1 MELLFGNTKP
11 SKGCTGRE
19 IVESLFQRRTWSL
32 VCVCEVEM
40 EKEIEEGGV
49 RDSEIARNGLGT
61 AARSIFSPEGGR
73 AISLIS
79 L

>member
-1 MELLFGNTKP
+1 
-11 SKGCTGRE
+11 
-19 IVESLFQRRTWSL
+19 
-32 VCVCEVEM
+32 M

>member
-1 MELLFGNTKP
+1 
-11 SKGCTGRE
+11 
-19 IVESLFQRRTWSL
+19 
-32 VCVCEVEM
+32 M

-61 AARSIFSPEGGR
+61 AAPEGGR

>member
-1 MELLFGNTKP
+1 
-11 SKGCTGRE
+11 
-19 IVESLFQRRTWSL
+19 
-32 VCVCEVEM
+32 M

-49 RDSEIARNGLGT
+49 RDSEIARIGLGT
-61 AARSIFSPEGGR
+61 AARCLSSPEGGR